1 VGNIL
6 LFFAS
11 GADAAGCRGG
21 YKYNANTNPCDL
33 TELTCNKDACEKM
46 IGEWTEECP
55 DPKDDCEA
63 HKLDANKKDD
73 PSCTGPPVA
82 IDRLGKKMY
91 KRKLISRHTY
101 GTQEEGLFCHVTFQL
116 CEDENAVTQ
125 QIDHGWG
132 DHSRI
137 QAFQK
142 LDGSSWCDAQ
152 ELGGMKFAGMN
163 NCGKARSYSPVTP
176 LNENTV
182 QLQIKEARSNEQKN
196 NCKHGET
203 CKFGMSELVCHA
215 PVGTEFLLA
224 AVTDHGGS
232 QATTHLVSK
241 PNFSMRPGQGP
252 YTINFIGQGVA
263 LTEINIA
270 VLSMLGTRT
279 ADDGTSPSP
288 IKKINYLWANRKWS
302 NSAWILGE
310 QAPAKSEFAEGSRR
324 RRKTTDLSRE
334 MVRQAMS
341 WGDRF
346 NLMHSISGET
356 VPEAAWGR
364 INSEVIG
371 QAFGLTKGSQDPNIK
386 WFVVGTG
393 GFKKAMYP
401 LIKEWGFELAPC
413 NAKAESKGY
422 PVCGPN
428 ALYEQEPP
436 GALGL
441 ERRPRSYLFQKAQNE
456 DPVNIN
462 KEKPN
467 KDKPSEDK
475 LSEDKPSDDNGSEE
489 IV

>member
-1 VGNIL
+1 
-6 LFFAS
+6 
-11 GADAAGCRGG
+11 
-21 YKYNANTNPCDL
+21 
-33 TELTCNKDACEKM
+33 
-46 IGEWTEECP
+46 
-55 DPKDDCEA
+55 
-63 HKLDANKKDD
+63 
-73 PSCTGPPVA
+73 
-82 IDRLGKKMY
+82 
-91 KRKLISRHTY
+91 
-101 GTQEEGLFCHVTFQL
+101 
-116 CEDENAVTQ
+116 
-125 QIDHGWG
+125 
-132 DHSRI
+132 
-137 QAFQK
+137 
-142 LDGSSWCDAQ
+142 
-152 ELGGMKFAGMN
+152 
-163 NCGKARSYSPVTP
+163 
-176 LNENTV
+176 
-182 QLQIKEARSNEQKN
+182 
-196 NCKHGET
+196 
-203 CKFGMSELVCHA
+203 
-215 PVGTEFLLA
+215 VGTEFLLA

-279 ADDGTSPSP
+279 ASDGTSPSP

-302 NSAWILGE
+302 NSEWILGE
-310 QAPAKSEFAEGSRR
+310 PAPATSEFAEGSRR

-356 VPEAAWGR
+356 VHEAAWGR

-371 QAFGLTKGSQDPNIK
+371 QAFGLTKKEVGSQDPNIK

-393 GFKKAMYP
+393 GFKAAMYP
-401 LIKEWGFELAPC
+401 LIKDWGFDLAPC

-441 ERRPRSYLFQKAQNE
+441 EGRPRSYLFQKAQEEAKKEKPKKEKPNE
-456 DPVNIN
+456 EQGEAQEGEAQNPVNVN
-462 KEKPN
+462 KEKP
-467 KDKPSEDK
+467 KKEKPNEDK
-475 LSEDKPSDDNGSEE
+475 LSEDKPSDDTASEE

>member
-1 VGNIL
+1 MNFFLVGKIL

-33 TELTCNKDACEKM
+33 TALTCNKEACTKM
-46 IGEWTEECP
+46 IGEWTDECP
-55 DPKDDCEA
+55 NPEPKCEANILAASSDDPK
-63 HKLDANKKDD
+63 
-73 PSCTGPPVA
+73 CTGPPEA

-101 GTQEEGLFCHVTFQL
+101 GTQEEGLFCHVTFRL
-116 CEDENAVTQ
+116 CENENAVTQ

-132 DHSRI
+132 DHARI
-137 QAFQK
+137 QAYNP
-142 LDGSSWCDAQ
+142 DGSSWCDAQ
-152 ELGGMKFAGMN
+152 ELDGIKFAGMN
-163 NCGKARSYSPVTP
+163 KCNKARSYSPVTP

-196 NCKHGET
+196 NCKHGKNCT
-203 CKFGMSELVCHA
+203 FGMSELVCHA

-241 PNFSMRPGQGP
+241 PNFSMKPGQGP

-279 ADDGTSPSP
+279 ASDGTSPSP

-302 NSAWILGE
+302 NSEWILGGPS
-310 QAPAKSEFAEGSRR
+310 PAKSEFAEGSRPTIPQTFGD
-324 RRKTTDLSRE
+324 TTDLSRE

-364 INSEVIG
+364 INSAVIG
-371 QAFGLTKGSQDPNIK
+371 QAFGLTKTEFGSQDPNIK

-393 GFKKAMYP
+393 GFKAAMYP
-401 LIKEWGFELAPC
+401 LIKEWGFDLAPC
-413 NAKAESKGY
+413 NVKAESKGY

-441 ERRPRSYLFQKAQNE
+441 EGRPRSYLFKQAQ
-456 DPVNIN
+456 DFVKVNM
-462 KEKPN
+462 EKP
-467 KDKPSEDK
+467 KKDK
-475 LSEDKPSDDNGSEE
+475 LSEV
-489 IV
+489 I